1 MTENERRHSE
11 RQRRIYDRGEE
22 SGKKIKA
29 VSYKLLVISCEL
41 KAEAYFPLGVIRNIS
56 KGFAVVVRETLSV
69 IRSGGEKFMEEL
81 VKTVKR
87 KS

>member
-1 MTENERRHSE
+1 MTG
-11 RQRRIYDRGEE
+11 Y
-22 SGKKIKA
+22 GKKIKATSCELSA